1 MITATLSG
9 LTFSNDYNAVYSIED
24 FDGWFGAA
32 PVKDDLD
39 ERPAADGA
47 FGETQFYRT
56 ARPVT
61 ISGKVHAP
69 GDGFAEWRTL
79 AAVFSSGTPAT
90 LTVDDGSIVASS
102 VVRPIGSG
110 LSLSP
115 MVNGMASYVLSLI
128 AYDPVKQGPTRTLST
143 GLPVEGGGLEYP
155 LGSPS
160 EALFYGA
167 GGNLGRVFL
176 SNAGTAKTFPTFKI
190 TGGLGAGFFI
200 QRIDTGQVVRYD
212 RVVPAG
218 TDVTVDM
225 RTGSVVI
232 DGTSDGST
240 YLSRAEFFGVEPGPG
255 FDVQFNGLGAVSGTP
270 TMTATIRDGFW

>member
-9 LTFSNDYNAVYSIED
+9 LTFSTDYSAVYSIETL
-24 FDGWFGAA
+24 DGWFGSP
-32 PVKDDLD
+32 PVKDFPD
-39 ERPAADGA
+39 ERPAADGS
-47 FGETQFYRT
+47 FGETHFYRT
-56 ARPVT
+56 ARPIT
-61 ISGKVHAP
+61 LRGKVHAP
-69 GDGFAEWRTL
+69 GDGFSEWRTL
-79 AAVFSSGTPAT
+79 AAVFSSGAPET

-102 VVRPIGSG
+102 VVRPVGSG

-115 MVNGMASYVLSLI
+115 MVNGMASYVLSVI
-128 AYDPVKQGPTRTLST
+128 AYDPVKLGPSRSLVT

-155 LGSPS
+155 LGAPS
-160 EALFYGA
+160 GALFYGA

-190 TGGLGAGFFI
+190 TGELGAGFFI

-218 TDVTVDM
+218 TDVLIDM

-240 YLSRAEFFGVEPGPG
+240 YLSRAEFFGVEAGAG
-255 FDVQFNGLGAVSGTP
+255 FDVQFNALGSVSGTP
-270 TMTATIRDGFW
+270 TMTATIQDGYW